1 MLSSQQELTCGCV
14 SACGTRCA
22 VRAWMVVVVEVV
34 LIARRLSTGLVP
46 LGKGMRGR
54 VRAWMLLLWRL
65 VRLSVMLLVNYTRG
79 SRVLQVLGRRM
90 TLLLVLWMMLH
101 REKTH

>member
-1 MLSSQQELTCGCV
+1 
-14 SACGTRCA
+14 
-22 VRAWMVVVVEVV
+22 MVVVVEVV

-46 LGKGMRGR
+46 LRKGMRGR
-54 VRAWMLLLWRL
+54 VRAWMLLLLWWL

>member
-1 MLSSQQELTCGCV
+1 
-14 SACGTRCA
+14 
-22 VRAWMVVVVEVV
+22 
-34 LIARRLSTGLVP
+34 
-46 LGKGMRGR
+46 
-54 VRAWMLLLWRL
+54 MLLLWWL

>member
-1 MLSSQQELTCGCV
+1 
-14 SACGTRCA
+14 
-22 VRAWMVVVVEVV
+22 MVVVVEVV
-34 LIARRLSTGLVP
+34 LIVRRLSTGLVP
-46 LGKGMRGR
+46 LREGMRRR
-54 VRAWMLLLWRL
+54 VRAWVLLLWRL
-65 VRLSVMLLVNYTRG
+65 VSLSVMLLVNYTRG